1 MNSIQPS
8 ADQRE
13 EEILRLRSA
22 LDNVGAYVFT
32 KDRVGRYTYANRMVC
47 ELFGV
52 PLEQVIGRDDEDF
65 FDLSVSNDLRVNDRQ
80 VLDAGATVER
90 EERNVVVQSGETRY
104 YWSVKKPLHDARGE
118 IVGLIG
124 VSTDI
129 TARKAAEAAMG
140 EAQARFRELFEQAP
154 LGIWLMDTDG
164 RVVECNAKFA
174 DYVGA
179 PVAQVV
185 GFGMLDDARDPA
197 LAEPIRRAL
206 RGEANCID
214 TAYRSTIGGR
224 SSVYRYHFQPHY
236 SAGELCGVLAF
247 AEDIGEARRVE
258 NALKDREA
266 LLSKI
271 FDTAS
276 VAIFLVDPR
285 GIITHANQ
293 CMAEMFGCPLPELIG
308 REYVTCVHPDER
320 ETARARMLGLLASKV
335 ASVDL
340 ERLYWRDDGR
350 EFWGRLT
357 GRRFQDA
364 LGSELGLV
372 GVIADI
378 SEGKL
383 ARQRIEAEQQRFRDL
398 VDSTSGIVWEGDAR
412 TFVFT
417 FVSQEAERLL
427 GYPVEDW
434 YRPGFWVEH
443 LHPDDRDW
451 AVDYCA
457 ACTGRLENHDFEYR
471 FVARDGRTVWLRDIV
486 KVVEE
491 DGVPRWLRGVM
502 VDITAS
508 KRASQRHASVVESAM
523 DGFVVFGPD
532 GRVREHNRTFC
543 ALTGYAADEVLAL
556 RFGDFD
562 AMQQTPDEI
571 AARLRRI
578 VGEGGDR
585 FETRWRRKDGE
596 IIDVEI
602 TATYLSLGDEICAFA
617 RDITVL
623 KEHDRQLDRIAHYDP
638 LTGVPNRTLLA
649 DRMKQAL
656 AQAKRSVSLLAICYL
671 DLDGFKPINDNFG
684 HDTGD
689 RVLVEV
695 ALRLQDC
702 LRASDTISR
711 VGGDE
716 FVLLLQDI
724 DNMEECKQTLARI
737 LGEIARPMEVDGHD
751 IRLSGSLGVALYPKD
766 EADSDTLLRHADQ
779 AMYLAKQ
786 DGRNRFHLFDPEHDR
801 IARERTERLARIA
814 QALREREFVLYYQP
828 QVDMRS
834 GRVAGAEALI
844 RWQHPQRG
852 LLPPADFL
860 SVIEDSELIVDVGD
874 WVIASAL
881 AQLDAWRRAGLRL
894 RVGVNVAARHLLHP
908 AFAERLRAQLAAF
921 PEVPPQALE
930 LEILETAALEDLER
944 VSRVIRECR
953 ALGVSFS
960 LDDFGTGYS
969 SLAYLK
975 SLPAETVKIDQTF
988 VRDMLVD
995 AEDRAIVEGVI
1006 GLARVFRRGVI
1017 AEGVETAAHGALLLR
1032 LGCDLAQGYG
1042 IARPMPAAGL
1052 PAWIEAWRPDPGWRD
1067 GADGGD

>member
-1 MNSIQPS
+1 MTVNPPS
-8 ADQRE
+8 TDPHN
-13 EEILRLRSA
+13 EEIARLRSA
-22 LDNVGAYVFT
+22 LDDVGAYVFT
-32 KDRVGRYTYANRMVC
+32 KDREGRYTYANRMVC
-47 ELFGV
+47 ELFGA
-52 PLEQVIGRDDEDF
+52 PLAGIVGRADEDF

-80 VLDAGATVER
+80 VLDTGVSIER
-90 EERNVVVQSGETRY
+90 EERTVVAQTGETRY
-104 YWSVKKPLHDARGE
+104 YWAVKKPLRDAGGT

-129 TARKAAEAAMG
+129 TARKQAEVAMG

-154 LGIWLMDTDG
+154 LGIWLMDGDS
-164 RVVECNAKFA
+164 RIVECNAKFA
-174 DYVGA
+174 DYAGA
-179 PVAQVV
+179 PRERIIGFRMLEEAQY
-185 GFGMLDDARDPA
+185 PA
-197 LAEPIRRAL
+197 LAAPIGRAL
-206 RGEANCID
+206 RGEACSID
-214 TAYRSTIGGR
+214 AEYRSTTGGR
-224 SSVYRYHFQPHY
+224 SGVYRFHFQPHY
-236 SAGELCGVLAF
+236 SAGELRGVLAF
-247 AEDIGEARRVE
+247 AEDIGEARRIE

-266 LLSKI
+266 LLTKI

-276 VAIFLVDPR
+276 VAIFLVDPQ
-285 GIITHANQ
+285 GVITHANQ
-293 CMAEMFGCPLPELIG
+293 CMAEMFGCPLSALVG
-308 REYVTCVHPDER
+308 REYVACVHPQER
-320 ETARARMLGLLASKV
+320 ETARAKMLALLASTV
-335 ASVDL
+335 PSVDL
-340 ERLYWRDDGR
+340 ERLYWREDGS

-364 LGSELGLV
+364 LGTELGLV

-378 SEGKL
+378 TEGKL
-383 ARQRIEAEQQRFRDL
+383 ARQRVEAERQRFRDL
-398 VDSTSGIVWEGDAR
+398 VDSTSGIVWEGDAQ
-412 TFVFT
+412 TFAFT

-427 GYPVEDW
+427 GYPVDDW

-443 LHPDDRDW
+443 LHPDDRSW

-457 ACTGRLENHDFEYR
+457 SCTGRLENHDFEYR
-471 FVARDGRTVWLRDIV
+471 FIARDGRTVWLRDIV

-491 DGVPRWLRGVM
+491 DGAPRWLRGVM

-532 GRVREHNRTFC
+532 GRVREHNRAFC
-543 ALTGYAADEVLAL
+543 ALTGYAAAEVVTLAV
-556 RFGDFD
+556 GDFD
-562 AMQQTPDEI
+562 AMQTADEI
-571 AARLRRI
+571 AARIRRI

-585 FETRWRRKDGE
+585 FETRWRRRGGE
-596 IIDVEI
+596 IIDVEV
-602 TATYLSLGDEICAFA
+602 TATYLSLGEEICAFV

-623 KEHDRQLDRIAHYDP
+623 KEHDRQLDRIAHYDS

-656 AQAKRSVSLLAICYL
+656 AQAHRARHMLAICYL

-689 RVLVEV
+689 HVLVEV
-695 ALRLQDC
+695 AARLQDC
-702 LRASDTISR
+702 LRASDTVSR

-716 FVLLLQDI
+716 FVLLLQGI
-724 DNMEECKQTLARI
+724 DDLDECKLALARI
-737 LGEIARPMEVDGHD
+737 LGEIARPMTVDGHD

-766 EADSDTLLRHADQ
+766 DADSDTLLRHADQ

-786 DGRNRFHLFDPEHDR
+786 GGRNRFHLFDPEHDR
-801 IARERTERLARIA
+801 LARERTERLVRIVQA
-814 QALREREFVLYYQP
+814 QRDREFVLYYQP
-828 QVDMRS
+828 QVDMRL
-834 GRVAGAEALI
+834 GRVVGAEALI

-852 LLPPADFL
+852 VLPPADFL
-860 SVIEDSELIVDVGD
+860 SVIEDSELIVEVGD
-874 WVIASAL
+874 WVIATAL
-881 AQLDAWRRAGLRL
+881 AQLEAWRRAGLSL
-894 RVGVNVAARHLLHP
+894 RVGVNVAARHLLH
-908 AFAERLRAQLAAF
+908 ADFAARLQAHLAAF
-921 PEVPPQALE
+921 PAVPPQSLE
-930 LEILETAALEDLER
+930 LEILETAALEDIEH

-1006 GLARVFRRGVI
+1006 GLARVFRREVI

-1042 IARPMPAAGL
+1042 IARPMPAADL
-1052 PAWIEAWRPDPGWRD
+1052 PAWIEAWQPDPGWRSY
-1067 GADGGD
+1067 ADAGD